1 MPIRPEDLAALI
13 RHDREKK
20 ELSQKEYA
28 EKVGIGVNT
37 LKDLEQK
44 KHTNPKLSTLGL
56 LAKELDMPTMELH
69 FFDHPARE
77 EDTAKKKDIQTITNL
92 LQQENP
98 IVIKAI
104 KDIYPQAI
112 PFIQKLIKIS
122 TPSDQ

>member
-1 MPIRPEDLAALI
+1 VPIRPEDLAALI

-20 ELSQKEYA
+20 GLSQKDYA
-28 EKVGIGVNT
+28 DKVGIGVNT

-69 FFDHPARE
+69 FFDHPAQE

-98 IVIKAI
+98 NVIKKI
-104 KDIYPQAI
+104 KEIYPHAI
-112 PFIQKLIKIS
+112 PLIQILIKSS

>member
-20 ELSQKEYA
+20 GLSQKDYA

-77 EDTAKKKDIQTITNL
+77 EDTAKKKDIQSITNL

-98 IVIKAI
+98 NVIKAI
-104 KDIYPQAI
+104 KEIYPQAI